1 MKKSKILLLLA
12 GMLLFGM
19 NTNIINVKAA
29 TVNYDYKDTIF
40 GQRTKEEVVKE
51 YSKGLNSG
59 NDTYDPEKKST
70 YYSKPASIE
79 NPYDPGVLT
88 NDTLAAM
95 EGMTNFYRYLAGV
108 ESLQE
113 KCTQNESLQYQALD
127 RNFYFDHYISNSA
140 KPEDMSDELW
150 EKGYKCDHNII
161 AKGYTPSGAI
171 YGWMNEGYNLKTKSW
186 DTLGHRYALIA
197 PQYSN
202 IQFGYCGH
210 VTIGKNCEFKNPRQ
224 TEPFSA
230 YPQAGYMPSNLVEAQ
245 KCAWSVQ
252 LNAQKVKIS
261 DISNVV
267 VKVTNIST
275 NKSYECTLKDGTA
288 RLASSF
294 PSSSS
299 VLQFV
304 QPSDATNGRYKDN
317 YKVEITGLTDV
328 ATNEEASISYEI
340 KFFDANELA
349 ESCVKRVKPTQ
360 FSKLVIYKSFDTTEK
375 LKKAAAV
382 LPDTVEIQTTSSYK
396 MKVKVSGNWTLDEE
410 NSCYVNKVDKSSLP
424 SNITDKQGILD
435 RVTIPYEISE
445 FSDDI
450 YNTLKVSGTQEESET
465 IKMSVYRMRIG
476 YYHSKIFRIQKN
488 EDGTYK
494 GLLKFDRYKSKEYDK
509 AASAASTYR
518 ASDIYNFG
526 PLEISDSGE
535 YVSIFYDDDHVDC
548 AYLSTTIEKINV
560 AHKYKNTTVKP
571 TCTEGGYT
579 HHKCSVCGDEYTD
592 AKTEK
597 LGHQYEKTVVKP
609 TCIEDGYTKYKCSV
623 CGDEYIDGKT
633 NKLGHQYEET
643 VVKPTCTKEGYTE
656 HKCSVCGDTYKDTET
671 EKLGHKYE
679 ETIVKPTCTEGGYTE
694 HKCNVCGDTYKD
706 TETEKL
712 GHKYE
717 ETIVKPTC
725 TEGGYTE
732 HKCSVCGDT
741 YKDTETEKLGHKYEE
756 TIVKPTCTE
765 GGYIEHKCSV
775 CGDTY
780 KDSKIDKLG
789 HQYKK
794 YTVVE
799 ATCTEDGCIEYKCSA
814 CGDTYREVKSAL
826 GHQYKN
832 KTIEPTCT
840 QEGYIEHKCIICG
853 DTYED
858 FKIGKKN
865 HQYEEVKYVEPMC
878 TKDGYTEYKCS
889 VCGDTYK
896 EVESTL
902 GHLYS
907 ELTLEPT
914 CTEDGYTEYE
924 CSECGDKYSK
934 KIEKLGHLLKV
945 QKAKRATYFETGYT
959 GDTICTR
966 CEEILEKGKK
976 IKKLTLAKPS
986 IKTTVGKKKIKLVIN
1001 KVTDATKYEI
1011 KVQLAKKTKTY
1022 YTTKTTYTLKKLK
1035 SKKKYTIKI
1044 RAMKIQ
1050 GNQKVYSSSVR
1061 KKVKVK

>member
-210 VTIGKNCEFKNPRQ
+210 VTIGKNCESKNPRQ

-450 YNTLKVSGTQEESET
+450 YNTLKVIGTQEESET

-535 YVSIFYDDDHVDC
+535 YVSIYYDDDHVDC

-679 ETIVKPTCTEGGYTE
+679 ETIVKPTCTEGGYT
-694 HKCNVCGDTYKD
+694 
-706 TETEKL
+706 
-712 GHKYE
+712 
-717 ETIVKPTC
+717 
-725 TEGGYTE
+725 
-732 HKCSVCGDT
+732 
-741 YKDTETEKLGHKYEE
+741 
-756 TIVKPTCTE
+756 
-765 GGYIEHKCSV
+765 EHKCSV

-1011 KVQLAKKTKTY
+1011 KVQLGKKTKTY

>member
-1 MKKSKILLLLA
+1 M
-12 GMLLFGM
+12 
-19 NTNIINVKAA
+19 
-29 TVNYDYKDTIF
+29 
-40 GQRTKEEVVKE
+40 
-51 YSKGLNSG
+51 
-59 NDTYDPEKKST
+59 
-70 YYSKPASIE
+70 
-79 NPYDPGVLT
+79 
-88 NDTLAAM
+88 
-95 EGMTNFYRYLAGV
+95 
-108 ESLQE
+108 
-113 KCTQNESLQYQALD
+113 
-127 RNFYFDHYISNSA
+127 
-140 KPEDMSDELW
+140 
-150 EKGYKCDHNII
+150 
-161 AKGYTPSGAI
+161 
-171 YGWMNEGYNLKTKSW
+171 
-186 DTLGHRYALIA
+186 IA

-210 VTIGKNCEFKNPRQ
+210 VTIGKNCESKNPRQ

-535 YVSIFYDDDHVDC
+535 YVSIYYDDDHVDC

-694 HKCNVCGDTYKD
+694 HKC
-706 TETEKL
+706 
-712 GHKYE
+712 
-717 ETIVKPTC
+717 
-725 TEGGYTE
+725 
-732 HKCSVCGDT
+732 
-741 YKDTETEKLGHKYEE
+741 
-756 TIVKPTCTE
+756 
-765 GGYIEHKCSV
+765 SV

-865 HQYEEVKYVEPMC
+865 HQYEEVKYVEPTC

-1011 KVQLAKKTKTY
+1011 KVQLGKKTKTY

>member
-210 VTIGKNCEFKNPRQ
+210 VTIGKNCESKNPRQ

-349 ESCVKRVKPTQ
+349 ESYVKRVKPTQ

-396 MKVKVSGNWTLDEE
+396 MKIKVSGNWTLDEE

-494 GLLKFDRYKSKEYDK
+494 GLLKFDRYTSKEYDK

-535 YVSIFYDDDHVDC
+535 YVSIYYDDDHVDC

-560 AHKYKNTTVKP
+560 VHKYKNTTVKP

-579 HHKCSVCGDEYTD
+579 HH
-592 AKTEK
+592 
-597 LGHQYEKTVVKP
+597 
-609 TCIEDGYTKYKCSV
+609 KCSV

-679 ETIVKPTCTEGGYTE
+679 ETIVKPTCIEGGYT
-694 HKCNVCGDTYKD
+694 
-706 TETEKL
+706 
-712 GHKYE
+712 
-717 ETIVKPTC
+717 
-725 TEGGYTE
+725 
-732 HKCSVCGDT
+732 
-741 YKDTETEKLGHKYEE
+741 
-756 TIVKPTCTE
+756 
-765 GGYIEHKCSV
+765 EHKCSV

-840 QEGYIEHKCIICG
+840 QEGYTEHKCIICG

-865 HQYEEVKYVEPMC
+865 HQYEEVKYVEPTC

-924 CSECGDKYSK
+924 CSECGDKYTK
-934 KIEKLGHLLKV
+934 KIDKLGHLLKV
-945 QKAKRATYFETGYT
+945 QKVKKATYFETGYT

-1011 KVQLAKKTKTY
+1011 KVQLGKKTKTY
-1022 YTTKTTYTLKKLK
+1022 YTTKTKYTLKKLK

-1044 RAMKIQ
+1044 RAMKIL

>member
-210 VTIGKNCEFKNPRQ
+210 VTIGKNCESKNPRQ

-328 ATNEEASISYEI
+328 VTNEEASISYEI

-535 YVSIFYDDDHVDC
+535 YVSIYYDDDHVDC

-679 ETIVKPTCTEGGYTE
+679 ETIVKPTCTEGGYT
-694 HKCNVCGDTYKD
+694 
-706 TETEKL
+706 
-712 GHKYE
+712 
-717 ETIVKPTC
+717 
-725 TEGGYTE
+725 
-732 HKCSVCGDT
+732 
-741 YKDTETEKLGHKYEE
+741 
-756 TIVKPTCTE
+756 
-765 GGYIEHKCSV
+765 EHKCSV

-1011 KVQLAKKTKTY
+1011 KVQLGKKTKTY

>member
-210 VTIGKNCEFKNPRQ
+210 VTIGKNCESKNPRQ

-382 LPDTVEIQTTSSYK
+382 LPDMVEIQTTSSYK

-535 YVSIFYDDDHVDC
+535 YVSIYYDDDHVDC

-633 NKLGHQYEET
+633 KNLGHNYEET
-643 VVKPTCTKEGYTE
+643 LVKPTCTYVGYTE

-679 ETIVKPTCTEGGYTE
+679 ETIVKPTCTEGGYT
-694 HKCNVCGDTYKD
+694 
-706 TETEKL
+706 
-712 GHKYE
+712 
-717 ETIVKPTC
+717 
-725 TEGGYTE
+725 
-732 HKCSVCGDT
+732 
-741 YKDTETEKLGHKYEE
+741 
-756 TIVKPTCTE
+756 
-765 GGYIEHKCSV
+765 EHKCSV

-1011 KVQLAKKTKTY
+1011 KVQLGKKTKTY

>member
-1 MKKSKILLLLA
+1 MKKNKILLLLA

-210 VTIGKNCEFKNPRQ
+210 VTIGKNCESKNPRQ

-349 ESCVKRVKPTQ
+349 ESYVKRVKPTQ

-435 RVTIPYEISE
+435 RVTIPYKISE

-494 GLLKFDRYKSKEYDK
+494 GLLKFDRYTSKEYDK

-535 YVSIFYDDDHVDC
+535 YVSIYYDDDHVDC

-694 HKCNVCGDTYKD
+694 HKC
-706 TETEKL
+706 
-712 GHKYE
+712 
-717 ETIVKPTC
+717 
-725 TEGGYTE
+725 
-732 HKCSVCGDT
+732 
-741 YKDTETEKLGHKYEE
+741 
-756 TIVKPTCTE
+756 
-765 GGYIEHKCSV
+765 SV

-840 QEGYIEHKCIICG
+840 QEGYTEHKCIICG

-865 HQYEEVKYVEPMC
+865 HQYEEVKYVEPTC

-976 IKKLTLAKPS
+976 IKKLILAKPR

-1011 KVQLAKKTKTY
+1011 KVQLGKKTKTY

-1044 RAMKIQ
+1044 RAIKIQ

>member
-210 VTIGKNCEFKNPRQ
+210 VTIGKNCESKNPRQ

-349 ESCVKRVKPTQ
+349 ESYVKRVKPTQ

-435 RVTIPYEISE
+435 RVTIPYKISE

-494 GLLKFDRYKSKEYDK
+494 GLLKFDRYTSKEYDK

-535 YVSIFYDDDHVDC
+535 YVSIYYDDDHVDC

-694 HKCNVCGDTYKD
+694 HKC
-706 TETEKL
+706 
-712 GHKYE
+712 
-717 ETIVKPTC
+717 
-725 TEGGYTE
+725 
-732 HKCSVCGDT
+732 
-741 YKDTETEKLGHKYEE
+741 
-756 TIVKPTCTE
+756 
-765 GGYIEHKCSV
+765 SV

-840 QEGYIEHKCIICG
+840 QEGYTEHKCIICG

-865 HQYEEVKYVEPMC
+865 HQYEEVKYVEPTC

-976 IKKLTLAKPS
+976 IKKLILAKPS

-1011 KVQLAKKTKTY
+1011 KVQLGKKTKTY

>member
-210 VTIGKNCEFKNPRQ
+210 VTIGKNCESKNPRQ

-435 RVTIPYEISE
+435 RVTIPYKISE

-494 GLLKFDRYKSKEYDK
+494 GLLKFDRYTSKEYDK

-535 YVSIFYDDDHVDC
+535 YVSIYYDDDHVDC

-694 HKCNVCGDTYKD
+694 HKC
-706 TETEKL
+706 
-712 GHKYE
+712 
-717 ETIVKPTC
+717 
-725 TEGGYTE
+725 
-732 HKCSVCGDT
+732 
-741 YKDTETEKLGHKYEE
+741 
-756 TIVKPTCTE
+756 
-765 GGYIEHKCSV
+765 SV

-840 QEGYIEHKCIICG
+840 QEGYTEHKCIICG

-865 HQYEEVKYVEPMC
+865 HQYEEVKYVEPTC

-976 IKKLTLAKPS
+976 IKKLILAKPT

-1011 KVQLAKKTKTY
+1011 KVQLGKKTKTY

-1044 RAMKIQ
+1044 RAIKIQ

>member
-210 VTIGKNCEFKNPRQ
+210 VTIGKNCESKNPRQ

-230 YPQAGYMPSNLVEAQ
+230 YPQAGYMPSNLVGAQ

-535 YVSIFYDDDHVDC
+535 YVSIYYDDDHVDC

-694 HKCNVCGDTYKD
+694 HKC
-706 TETEKL
+706 
-712 GHKYE
+712 
-717 ETIVKPTC
+717 
-725 TEGGYTE
+725 
-732 HKCSVCGDT
+732 
-741 YKDTETEKLGHKYEE
+741 
-756 TIVKPTCTE
+756 
-765 GGYIEHKCSV
+765 SV

-907 ELTLEPT
+907 ELILEPT

-1011 KVQLAKKTKTY
+1011 KVQLGKKTKTY

>member
-210 VTIGKNCEFKNPRQ
+210 VTIGKNCESKNPRQ
-224 TEPFSA
+224 TDPFSA

-349 ESCVKRVKPTQ
+349 ESYVKRVKPTQ

-375 LKKAAAV
+375 LKKVAAV

-494 GLLKFDRYKSKEYDK
+494 GLLKFDRYTSKEYDK

-535 YVSIFYDDDHVDC
+535 YVSIYYDDDHVDC

-679 ETIVKPTCTEGGYTE
+679 ETIIKPTCTEGGYT
-694 HKCNVCGDTYKD
+694 
-706 TETEKL
+706 
-712 GHKYE
+712 
-717 ETIVKPTC
+717 
-725 TEGGYTE
+725 
-732 HKCSVCGDT
+732 
-741 YKDTETEKLGHKYEE
+741 
-756 TIVKPTCTE
+756 
-765 GGYIEHKCSV
+765 EHKCSV

-799 ATCTEDGCIEYKCSA
+799 ATCTEDGYIEYKCSA

-840 QEGYIEHKCIICG
+840 QEGYTEHKCIICG

-865 HQYEEVKYVEPMC
+865 HQYEEVKYVEPTC

-976 IKKLTLAKPS
+976 IKKLILAKPS

-1011 KVQLAKKTKTY
+1011 KVQLGKKTKTY

-1035 SKKKYTIKI
+1035 NKKKYTIKI

>member
-210 VTIGKNCEFKNPRQ
+210 VTIGKNCESKNPRQ

-535 YVSIFYDDDHVDC
+535 YVSIYYDDDHVDC

-560 AHKYKNTTVKP
+560 AHKYKNTT
-571 TCTEGGYT
+571 
-579 HHKCSVCGDEYTD
+579 
-592 AKTEK
+592 
-597 LGHQYEKTVVKP
+597 
-609 TCIEDGYTKYKCSV
+609 
-623 CGDEYIDGKT
+623 
-633 NKLGHQYEET
+633 
-643 VVKPTCTKEGYTE
+643 
-656 HKCSVCGDTYKDTET
+656 
-671 EKLGHKYE
+671 
-679 ETIVKPTCTEGGYTE
+679 VKPTCTEGGYTE

-725 TEGGYTE
+725 TEGGYT
-732 HKCSVCGDT
+732 
-741 YKDTETEKLGHKYEE
+741 
-756 TIVKPTCTE
+756 
-765 GGYIEHKCSV
+765 EHKCSV

-1011 KVQLAKKTKTY
+1011 KVQLGKKTKTY

>member
-210 VTIGKNCEFKNPRQ
+210 VTIGKNCESKNPRQ

-349 ESCVKRVKPTQ
+349 ESYVKRVKPTQ

-396 MKVKVSGNWTLDEE
+396 MKIKVSGNWTLDEE

-494 GLLKFDRYKSKEYDK
+494 GLLKFDRYTSKEYDK

-535 YVSIFYDDDHVDC
+535 YVSIYYDDDHVDC

-560 AHKYKNTTVKP
+560 VHKYKNTTVKP

-579 HHKCSVCGDEYTD
+579 HH
-592 AKTEK
+592 
-597 LGHQYEKTVVKP
+597 
-609 TCIEDGYTKYKCSV
+609 KCSV

-643 VVKPTCTKEGYTE
+643 VVKPTCTKEGYT
-656 HKCSVCGDTYKDTET
+656 
-671 EKLGHKYE
+671 
-679 ETIVKPTCTEGGYTE
+679 
-694 HKCNVCGDTYKD
+694 
-706 TETEKL
+706 
-712 GHKYE
+712 
-717 ETIVKPTC
+717 
-725 TEGGYTE
+725 
-732 HKCSVCGDT
+732 
-741 YKDTETEKLGHKYEE
+741 
-756 TIVKPTCTE
+756 
-765 GGYIEHKCSV
+765 EHKCSV

-840 QEGYIEHKCIICG
+840 QEGYTEHKCIICG

-865 HQYEEVKYVEPMC
+865 HQYEEVKYVEPTC

-896 EVESTL
+896 EVENTL

-924 CSECGDKYSK
+924 CSECGDKYST

-976 IKKLTLAKPS
+976 IKKLILAKPS

-1011 KVQLAKKTKTY
+1011 KVQLGKKTKTY

-1044 RAMKIQ
+1044 RAMKIL
-1050 GNQKVYSSSVR
+1050 GNQKVYSSSVS

>member
-95 EGMTNFYRYLAGV
+95 EVMTNFYRYLAGV

-161 AKGYTPSGAI
+161 AKGYTPSGSI

-210 VTIGKNCEFKNPRQ
+210 VTIGKNCESKNPRQ

-535 YVSIFYDDDHVDC
+535 YVSIYYDDDHVDC

-694 HKCNVCGDTYKD
+694 HKC
-706 TETEKL
+706 
-712 GHKYE
+712 
-717 ETIVKPTC
+717 
-725 TEGGYTE
+725 
-732 HKCSVCGDT
+732 
-741 YKDTETEKLGHKYEE
+741 
-756 TIVKPTCTE
+756 
-765 GGYIEHKCSV
+765 SV

-865 HQYEEVKYVEPMC
+865 HQYEEVKYVEPTC
-878 TKDGYTEYKCS
+878 TKDGFTEYKCS

-1011 KVQLAKKTKTY
+1011 KVQLGKKTKTY

>member
-59 NDTYDPEKKST
+59 NDTYDPEKKSM

-210 VTIGKNCEFKNPRQ
+210 VTIGKNCESKNPRQ

-349 ESCVKRVKPTQ
+349 ESYVKRVKPTQ

-435 RVTIPYEISE
+435 RVTIPYKISE

-494 GLLKFDRYKSKEYDK
+494 GLLKFDRYTSKEYDK

-535 YVSIFYDDDHVDC
+535 YVSIYYDDDHVDC

-571 TCTEGGYT
+571 TCTERGYT

-694 HKCNVCGDTYKD
+694 HKC
-706 TETEKL
+706 
-712 GHKYE
+712 
-717 ETIVKPTC
+717 
-725 TEGGYTE
+725 
-732 HKCSVCGDT
+732 
-741 YKDTETEKLGHKYEE
+741 
-756 TIVKPTCTE
+756 
-765 GGYIEHKCSV
+765 SV

-780 KDSKIDKLG
+780 KDSKIEKLG

-840 QEGYIEHKCIICG
+840 QEGYTEHKCIICG

-865 HQYEEVKYVEPMC
+865 HQYEEVKYVEPTC

-889 VCGDTYK
+889 VCGYTYK

-976 IKKLTLAKPS
+976 IKKLILAKPS

-1011 KVQLAKKTKTY
+1011 KVQLGKKTKTY

-1044 RAMKIQ
+1044 RAIKIQ

>member
-210 VTIGKNCEFKNPRQ
+210 VTIGKNCESKNPRQ

-535 YVSIFYDDDHVDC
+535 YVSIYYDDDHVDC

-694 HKCNVCGDTYKD
+694 HKC
-706 TETEKL
+706 
-712 GHKYE
+712 
-717 ETIVKPTC
+717 
-725 TEGGYTE
+725 
-732 HKCSVCGDT
+732 
-741 YKDTETEKLGHKYEE
+741 
-756 TIVKPTCTE
+756 
-765 GGYIEHKCSV
+765 SV

-840 QEGYIEHKCIICG
+840 QEGYTEHKCIICG

-865 HQYEEVKYVEPMC
+865 HQYEEVKYVEPTC

-976 IKKLTLAKPS
+976 IKKLILAKPS

-1011 KVQLAKKTKTY
+1011 KVQLGKKTKTY

-1044 RAMKIQ
+1044 RAIKIQ

>member
-1 MKKSKILLLLA
+1 
-12 GMLLFGM
+12 
-19 NTNIINVKAA
+19 
-29 TVNYDYKDTIF
+29 
-40 GQRTKEEVVKE
+40 
-51 YSKGLNSG
+51 
-59 NDTYDPEKKST
+59 
-70 YYSKPASIE
+70 
-79 NPYDPGVLT
+79 
-88 NDTLAAM
+88 
-95 EGMTNFYRYLAGV
+95 
-108 ESLQE
+108 
-113 KCTQNESLQYQALD
+113 
-127 RNFYFDHYISNSA
+127 
-140 KPEDMSDELW
+140 
-150 EKGYKCDHNII
+150 
-161 AKGYTPSGAI
+161 
-171 YGWMNEGYNLKTKSW
+171 MNEGYNLKTKSW

-210 VTIGKNCEFKNPRQ
+210 VTIGKNCESKNPRQ

-245 KCAWSVQ
+245 ICAWSVQ

-535 YVSIFYDDDHVDC
+535 YVSIYYDDDHVDC

-679 ETIVKPTCTEGGYTE
+679 ETIVKPTCTEGGYT
-694 HKCNVCGDTYKD
+694 
-706 TETEKL
+706 
-712 GHKYE
+712 
-717 ETIVKPTC
+717 
-725 TEGGYTE
+725 
-732 HKCSVCGDT
+732 
-741 YKDTETEKLGHKYEE
+741 
-756 TIVKPTCTE
+756 
-765 GGYIEHKCSV
+765 EHKCSV

-1011 KVQLAKKTKTY
+1011 KVQLGKKTKTY

>member
-210 VTIGKNCEFKNPRQ
+210 VTIGKNCESKNPRQ

-535 YVSIFYDDDHVDC
+535 YVSIYYDDDHVDC

-560 AHKYKNTTVKP
+560 AHKYKNTT
-571 TCTEGGYT
+571 
-579 HHKCSVCGDEYTD
+579 
-592 AKTEK
+592 
-597 LGHQYEKTVVKP
+597 
-609 TCIEDGYTKYKCSV
+609 
-623 CGDEYIDGKT
+623 
-633 NKLGHQYEET
+633 
-643 VVKPTCTKEGYTE
+643 
-656 HKCSVCGDTYKDTET
+656 
-671 EKLGHKYE
+671 
-679 ETIVKPTCTEGGYTE
+679 
-694 HKCNVCGDTYKD
+694 
-706 TETEKL
+706 
-712 GHKYE
+712 
-717 ETIVKPTC
+717 VKPTC

-765 GGYIEHKCSV
+765 GGYTEHKCSV

-1011 KVQLAKKTKTY
+1011 KVQLGKKTKTY

>member
-161 AKGYTPSGAI
+161 AKGYTPSGSI

-210 VTIGKNCEFKNPRQ
+210 VTIGKNCESKNPRQ

-535 YVSIFYDDDHVDC
+535 YVSIYYDDDHVDC

-560 AHKYKNTTVKP
+560 AHKYKNTT
-571 TCTEGGYT
+571 
-579 HHKCSVCGDEYTD
+579 
-592 AKTEK
+592 
-597 LGHQYEKTVVKP
+597 
-609 TCIEDGYTKYKCSV
+609 
-623 CGDEYIDGKT
+623 
-633 NKLGHQYEET
+633 
-643 VVKPTCTKEGYTE
+643 
-656 HKCSVCGDTYKDTET
+656 
-671 EKLGHKYE
+671 
-679 ETIVKPTCTEGGYTE
+679 VKPTCTEGGYTE

-725 TEGGYTE
+725 TEGGYT
-732 HKCSVCGDT
+732 
-741 YKDTETEKLGHKYEE
+741 
-756 TIVKPTCTE
+756 
-765 GGYIEHKCSV
+765 EHKCSV

-865 HQYEEVKYVEPMC
+865 HQYEEVKYVEPTC

-1011 KVQLAKKTKTY
+1011 KVQLGKKTKTY

>member
-1 MKKSKILLLLA
+1 MKKNKILLLLA

-210 VTIGKNCEFKNPRQ
+210 VTIGKNCESKNPRQ

-349 ESCVKRVKPTQ
+349 ESYVKRVKPTQ

-435 RVTIPYEISE
+435 RVTIPYKISE

-494 GLLKFDRYKSKEYDK
+494 GLLKFDRYTSKEYDK

-535 YVSIFYDDDHVDC
+535 YVSIYYDDDHVDC

-656 HKCSVCGDTYKDTET
+656 HKCSVCGDTYKD
-671 EKLGHKYE
+671 
-679 ETIVKPTCTEGGYTE
+679 
-694 HKCNVCGDTYKD
+694 
-706 TETEKL
+706 
-712 GHKYE
+712 
-717 ETIVKPTC
+717 
-725 TEGGYTE
+725 
-732 HKCSVCGDT
+732 
-741 YKDTETEKLGHKYEE
+741 
-756 TIVKPTCTE
+756 
-765 GGYIEHKCSV
+765 
-775 CGDTY
+775 
-780 KDSKIDKLG
+780 SKIDKLG

-840 QEGYIEHKCIICG
+840 QEGYTEHKCIICG

-865 HQYEEVKYVEPMC
+865 HQYEEVKYVEPTC

-976 IKKLTLAKPS
+976 IKKLILAKPT

-1011 KVQLAKKTKTY
+1011 KVQLGKKTKTY

-1044 RAMKIQ
+1044 RAIKIQ

>member
-59 NDTYDPEKKST
+59 NDTYDPEKKLT

-210 VTIGKNCEFKNPRQ
+210 VTIGKNCESKNPRQ

-535 YVSIFYDDDHVDC
+535 YVSIYYDDDHVDC

-679 ETIVKPTCTEGGYTE
+679 ETIVKPTCTEGGYT
-694 HKCNVCGDTYKD
+694 
-706 TETEKL
+706 
-712 GHKYE
+712 
-717 ETIVKPTC
+717 
-725 TEGGYTE
+725 
-732 HKCSVCGDT
+732 
-741 YKDTETEKLGHKYEE
+741 
-756 TIVKPTCTE
+756 
-765 GGYIEHKCSV
+765 EHKCSV

-1011 KVQLAKKTKTY
+1011 KVQLGKKTKTY

>member
-210 VTIGKNCEFKNPRQ
+210 VTIGKNCESKNPRQ

-435 RVTIPYEISE
+435 RVTIPYKISE

-494 GLLKFDRYKSKEYDK
+494 GLLKFDRYTSKEYDK

-535 YVSIFYDDDHVDC
+535 YVSIYYDDDHVDC

-694 HKCNVCGDTYKD
+694 HKC
-706 TETEKL
+706 
-712 GHKYE
+712 
-717 ETIVKPTC
+717 
-725 TEGGYTE
+725 
-732 HKCSVCGDT
+732 
-741 YKDTETEKLGHKYEE
+741 
-756 TIVKPTCTE
+756 
-765 GGYIEHKCSV
+765 SV

-840 QEGYIEHKCIICG
+840 QEGYTEHKCIICG

-865 HQYEEVKYVEPMC
+865 HQYEEVKYVEPTC

-976 IKKLTLAKPS
+976 IKKLILAKPS

-1011 KVQLAKKTKTY
+1011 KVQLGKKTKTY

-1044 RAMKIQ
+1044 RAIKIQ

>member
-535 YVSIFYDDDHVDC
+535 YVSIYYDDDHVDC

-694 HKCNVCGDTYKD
+694 HKC
-706 TETEKL
+706 
-712 GHKYE
+712 
-717 ETIVKPTC
+717 
-725 TEGGYTE
+725 
-732 HKCSVCGDT
+732 
-741 YKDTETEKLGHKYEE
+741 
-756 TIVKPTCTE
+756 
-765 GGYIEHKCSV
+765 SV

-840 QEGYIEHKCIICG
+840 QEGYTEHKCIICG

-1011 KVQLAKKTKTY
+1011 KVQLGKKTKTY